1 MTLPIAIHS
10 SSTGN
15 SPASDESSNL
25 PHAPLSPSNI
35 KTPDNGNNPTPQ
47 QNSIGVTQMKRKPSR
62 RANTAERRA
71 THNAVER
78 QRRETLNG
86 RFLVRLVFPD
96 VVTNFSHMYLLQ
108 DLAALLPNLSQ
119 IRRPSKSAIVNSS
132 IAHIHVSRRHRLLAS
147 RELKQLKVESDAQ
160 RRELNEWRDRAGL
173 PRVEEPV
180 RGEGFTMVL
189 NGEVEVLTT
198 IIGEDDE
205 DGADGYDGYE
215 DCDEYAG
222 GIPTTPMSADNS
234 EDIRLSQH
242 AAAQLASNTFG
253 HNAAPGIPSN
263 GSSNPNSMHLPGL
276 LPHATQG
283 GPIIVPHPSAVSFEN
298 PAMSSLYEPTQG
310 PFSGTEFLQ
319 QGMTQTDDKVA
330 TWNAQLYSVLANSG
344 PHQQLQQL
352 RAQRSL
358 FTPPASAHGL
368 SNGPTSIPA
377 TAFNDNQAFFA
388 NFQRQQLVAMHQQ
401 HSNMGHM
408 YSSPDGDDSSSVGSA
423 GGRRRER
430 SGSLNSGSGSGYGSP
445 QNGSP
450 LGNYEIAGAGPEA
463 QSEYE
468 MPKRFNA
475 GLQIN
480 TGVGSHWDPSI
491 DRMNGLMKQ
500 NITPPI
506 SIGGGGNGNGF
517 AMMMMM

>member
-1 MTLPIAIHS
+1 MAMSLPITIHS
-10 SSTGN
+10 PPSSSN
-15 SPASDESSNL
+15 SPASDESSN
-25 PHAPLSPSNI
+25 PRTPLSPSNI
-35 KTPDNGNNPTPQ
+35 KTPDNGNNPVPQ

-86 RFLVRLVFPD
+86 RFL
-96 VVTNFSHMYLLQ
+96 

-132 IAHIHVSRRHRLLAS
+132 IAHIHASRRHRLLAS

-189 NGEVEVLTT
+189 NGEVEVLTA
-198 IIGEDDE
+198 IINEDDE

-215 DCDEYAG
+215 DGDEYGG
-222 GIPTTPMSADNS
+222 GIPSAPMTADNS

-242 AAAQLASNTFG
+242 AAAQLIKNSNTFG
-253 HNAAPGIPSN
+253 HNMTPSIPSN
-263 GSSNPNSMHLPGL
+263 GSSNPNGMHIGHL
-276 LPHATQG
+276 LPRATQG
-283 GPIIVPHPSAVSFEN
+283 GPIIAPNPSAVSFEN
-298 PAMSSLYEPTQG
+298 PAMSSLYEPAQG
-310 PFSGTEFLQ
+310 PFSGAQFLQ
-319 QGMTQTDDKVA
+319 QGMAQTDDKVA
-330 TWNAQLYSVLANSG
+330 AWNAQLYSVLANSG

-352 RAQRSL
+352 QAQRSL

-368 SNGPTSIPA
+368 SNGPSSAPA

-388 NFQRQQLVAMHQQ
+388 NFQRQQLVAMQ

-430 SGSLNSGSGSGYGSP
+430 SGSLNSGSGYGSP

-450 LGNYEIAGAGPEA
+450 MGNYEMAGAGPEA
-463 QSEYE
+463 QSEYG

-480 TGVGSHWDPSI
+480 TGIGSHWDSSI
-491 DRMNGLMKQ
+491 DGMNGLMKQ